1 MKWISGNLNK
11 EASQLLQFN
20 TQKSAPISQSEETW
34 DETRRVSEREKKI
47 SNPVNKF
54 LRL

>member
-34 DETRRVSEREKKI
+34 DETSEREREE
-47 SNPVNKF
+47 NKQSGQ
-54 LRL
+54 